1 MNPIRNRTLRRA
13 PVRSTVLA
21 LGTVLGA
28 LATLLGGSA
37 SAVEVIGD
45 DEHDRFVGS
54 GAVFLPRTVSGE
66 ARVTAVTC
74 HGCRWKVTTP
84 CLRDEEHSDAGC
96 RGSVLGCAQGREIGR
111 AWLAR
116 PGGDFEPVGLFC
128 PTDGDVTAV
137 ADMNARVAGSMA
149 REVPDLAPACAP
161 ERGVVVG
168 IDLHCRSGQDSPAV
182 NWVDSIAGYTIET
195 TARANWQWSF
205 QEHGI
210 SGPRTWVHS
219 VDFPGADYPDAGIR
233 QAFTSTGRHI
243 VDVRATWRGTYT
255 VDGLG
260 PFAVPQPVQQSA
272 RLRVPVGSALGVL
285 HAG

>member
-1 MNPIRNRTLRRA
+1 
-13 PVRSTVLA
+13 
-21 LGTVLGA
+21 
-28 LATLLGGSA
+28 LLGGSA

-45 DEHDRFVGS
+45 DEQDRFVGS

-84 CLRDEEHSDAGC
+84 CLRDEQHSDAGC
-96 RGSVLGCAQGREIGR
+96 RGSVLGCPQGREIGR

-116 PGGDFEPVGLFC
+116 PGEDFEPVGLFC
-128 PTDGDVTAV
+128 PTDGQVTAV

-149 REVPDLAPACAP
+149 REVPALAPACAP

-168 IDLHCRSGQDSPAV
+168 LDLHCRSGQDSRSVTWA
-182 NWVDSIAGYTIET
+182 DSIAGYAIET

-205 QEHGI
+205 QEHGL

-219 VDFPGADYPDAGIR
+219 VDFPGAEYPDAGIR
-233 QAFTSTGRHI
+233 QAFASTGRHV
-243 VDVRATWRGTYT
+243 VDVRATWRGAYT
-255 VDGLG
+255 VDGFG
-260 PFAVPQPVQQSA
+260 PFAVPQPVHQNA
-272 RLRVPVGSALGVL
+272 RLLVPVGSALGVL